1 MNFHFEVEADL
12 LEASLIDLLV
22 QMPRGRV
29 QLEIG
34 IQSTSPEALQAC
46 GRTARLDRVFHNVRR
61 LTAAGNLNIHVDLIA
76 GLPTETYLRFQES
89 FSEVYRLGAH
99 QLQLGF
105 LKLLTGAPMNK
116 LIKPYGYVFSEH
128 PPYEILKNDCISAEE
143 LFKLKCVED
152 VLERLYNSGRFR
164 RFLAALESGY
174 ASPFAM
180 MEAVAGRFR
189 EKGLIFQS
197 LGLNELCDEMAL
209 FCRQQ
214 ILDQSKQQQLM
225 EALLL
230 DFYTATPSD
239 RVPKQLQELS
249 AGPTI
254 SPKEKRFMAAALLR
268 QIGRRDRK
276 IVIRFCR
283 RKPVAIDYTERDPV
297 TGQFEC
303 IDIKNS
309 HPE

>member
-1 MNFHFEVEADL
+1 
-12 LEASLIDLLV
+12 
-22 QMPRGRV
+22 
-29 QLEIG
+29 
-34 IQSTSPEALQAC
+34 
-46 GRTARLDRVFHNVRR
+46 
-61 LTAAGNLNIHVDLIA
+61 
-76 GLPTETYLRFQES
+76 
-89 FSEVYRLGAH
+89 
-99 QLQLGF
+99 
-105 LKLLTGAPMNK
+105 MNK